1 MANSYFDLTGRSALV
16 TGAAGGIGSAV
27 AAALAD
33 AGAAVLVTD
42 LDKDAAAAVAERISD
57 AGGRAES
64 AALDVSD
71 RDSADAAA
79 AAGGR
84 TGGRRAAHR
93 DQQRGRDEAG
103 DVRQDHAGDVPAA
116 VRHPRDGRVQRHAR
130 RRCPTS
136 RPTEPAASST

>member
-42 LDKDAAAAVAERISD
+42 LEKDAAAAVAERISV

-64 AALDVSD
+64 AALTS
-71 RDSADAAA
+71 
-79 AAGGR
+79 R
-84 TGGRRAAHR
+84 TATPPT
-93 DQQRGRDEAG
+93 QR
-103 DVRQDHAGDVPAA
+103 P
-116 VRHPRDGRVQRHAR
+116 R
-130 RRCPTS
+130 RRPHWRTARCTS
-136 RPTEPAASST
+136 